1 MKEDLVSIIT
11 PTYNCGKYIEETIK
25 SVINQTH
32 KNWEMI
38 IIDDCSTD
46 NTKSIVEEYQ
56 KKYPNI
62 KYHILENNSG
72 AAVARNMAIK
82 MAKGKFIAFLDSD
95 DLWDKEKLEKQIN
108 FMKQNDYNFTYT
120 NYIEVDERGN
130 PKGKKVTGPKK
141 ITKRGMFNYCWPGCL
156 TVIYNA
162 EKVGLIQIEDI
173 KKNNDYAIW
182 LKVCKKSNC
191 YLLDEELAMYRK
203 RNGSISNHNYMKLI
217 KWHYK
222 LYKEAEHENSIYS
235 IFNTF
240 RNMIFGIYKKKK
252 YCIKYKID

>member
-1 MKEDLVSIIT
+1 MNYELVSIIT
-11 PTYNCGKYIEETIK
+11 PTYNCGRYIEETIK
-25 SVINQTH
+25 SVINQTY

-56 KKYPNI
+56 KKYSNI
-62 KYHILENNSG
+62 IYHILEKNSG
-72 AAVARNMAIK
+72 AAVARNIAIK

-95 DLWDKEKLEKQIN
+95 DLWHEEKLEKQIN

-120 NYIEVDERGN
+120 NYIEIDESGN
-130 PKGKKVTGPKK
+130 PKGRKVTGPKK
-141 ITKRGMFNYCWPGCL
+141 ITTNRMFNYCWPGCL
-156 TVIYNA
+156 TVMYNV
-162 EKVGLIQIEDI
+162 EKVGLIQIENI
-173 KKNNDYAIW
+173 RKNNDYAIW

-203 RNGSISNHNYMKLI
+203 RNGSISNHNYMELI

-222 LYKEAEHENSIYS
+222 LYKEAEHKNYIYS

-252 YCIKYKID
+252 YCIKYKIG

>member
-11 PTYNCGKYIEETIK
+11 PTYNCGNYIEETIN
-25 SVINQTH
+25 SVINQTY

-120 NYIEVDERGN
+120 NYEEIDEKSN
-130 PKGKKVTGPKK
+130 SINKFVTGPKK
-141 ITKRGMFNYCWPGCL
+141 ITKLGMYNYCWPGCL
-156 TVIYNA
+156 TVMYNA
-162 EKVGLIQIEDI
+162 EKVGLIQIENLP
-173 KKNNDYAIW
+173 KNNDYAIW
-182 LKVCKKSNC
+182 LKVIKKSNC
-191 YLLDEELAMYRK
+191 YLLDENLARYRI
-203 RNGSISNHNYMKLI
+203 RAGSISNNSKIKLI
-217 KWHYK
+217 KYHY
-222 LYKEAEHENSIYS
+222 LL
-235 IFNTF
+235 F
-240 RNMIFGIYKKKK
+240 RQGEKMNVISSTLNMIRNLFFGVIKKLMYVKET
-252 YCIKYKID
+252 